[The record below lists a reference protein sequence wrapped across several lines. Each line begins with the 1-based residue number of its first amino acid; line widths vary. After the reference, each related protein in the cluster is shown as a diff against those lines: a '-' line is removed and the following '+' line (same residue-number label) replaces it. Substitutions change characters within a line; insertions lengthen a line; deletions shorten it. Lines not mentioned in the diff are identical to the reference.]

1 MCVPLSRKKLR
12 PVPPIIMEARNIEMD
27 SSKQRRATDTI
38 RRFIQQQRARAARR
52 VFLVKGTMNIELSR
66 TDDRTKAY
74 THTWPET
81 EEFTEQMTAAELTRK
96 MGGSYMQLLNALSFN
111 NRRLAAG
118 AIEKA
123 IDRIQYNAA
132 VISVTGVTITPMRN
146 VSIKD
151 VPMNGMHLLY
161 TTLADTIK
169 PVWPDLCVV
178 DYLCWEGQ
186 KVESRKNWTYA

>member
-12 PVPPIIMEARNIEMD
+12 PVPPIIMETRNIEMD

-81 EEFTEQMTAAELTRK
+81 EEFTEQMS
-96 MGGSYMQLLNALSFN
+96 G
-111 NRRLAAG
+111 
-118 AIEKA
+118 
-123 IDRIQYNAA
+123 
-132 VISVTGVTITPMRN
+132 
-146 VSIKD
+146 
-151 VPMNGMHLLY
+151 
-161 TTLADTIK
+161 
-169 PVWPDLCVV
+169 
-178 DYLCWEGQ
+178 
-186 KVESRKNWTYA
+186 